1 MPLMPNLNS
10 LYLEDTNLTD
20 IGFSII
26 LKSIEEHIRD
36 FKSITYKGVVNQF
49 GQKSLNEL
57 TKILKRPVPFQL
69 TTLVFESIRLLPS
82 FPIKLIEAITHK
94 SLLEKLSLANMK
106 LDRFAFRDLCLYLN
120 RNYSLKD
127 LNLKMMNLPVRI
139 FAAILPILSK
149 NCKL

>member
-1 MPLMPNLNS
+1 M
-10 LYLEDTNLTD
+10 
-20 IGFSII
+20 
-26 LKSIEEHIRD
+26 KS

-57 TKILKRPVPFQL
+57 TKILRRPVPFQL
-69 TTLVFESIRLLPS
+69 TTLVFESIRLQPS
-82 FPIKLIEAITHK
+82 FPIKLIEAITDK

-106 LDRFAFRDLCLYLN
+106 LDRYAFRQLCLYIN

-139 FAAILPILSK
+139 FAAILPILAE
-149 NCKL
+149 NTKL